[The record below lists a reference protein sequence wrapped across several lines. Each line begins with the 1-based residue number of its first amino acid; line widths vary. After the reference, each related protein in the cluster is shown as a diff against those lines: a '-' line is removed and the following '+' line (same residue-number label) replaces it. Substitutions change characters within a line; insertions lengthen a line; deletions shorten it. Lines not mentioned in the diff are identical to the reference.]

1 MDLRYRNIIGVRYSL
16 LPLSSKFN
24 DMNPYVELAKLVLPA
39 EVNKYFELTKVE
51 TEKLPDGS
59 EMLHIYLE
67 EDKTTPDDRKDL
79 IPNGFFR
86 EMLIRDFPIRDR
98 KVTLHVK
105 RRRWIDGKGENVST
119 DWTLVQ
125 NGTRYSVEFAAF
137 LKGLLGQI
145 PDYGPLA

>member
-105 RRRWIDGKGENVST
+105 RRRWIDCKGENIST

>member
-1 MDLRYRNIIGVRYSL
+1 
-16 LPLSSKFN
+16 
-24 DMNPYVELAKLVLPA
+24 MNPYVELAKLVLPA
-39 EVNKYFELTKVE
+39 EVNKYFELIKVE

-125 NGTRYSVEFAAF
+125 NGTHYSVEFAAF

>member
-1 MDLRYRNIIGVRYSL
+1 M
-16 LPLSSKFN
+16 SSKFN

>member
-1 MDLRYRNIIGVRYSL
+1 
-16 LPLSSKFN
+16 
-24 DMNPYVELAKLVLPA
+24 MNPYVELAKLVLPA
-39 EVNKYFELTKVE
+39 EVNKYFELIKVE

-125 NGTRYSVEFAAF
+125 NGTHYSVEFAAF
-137 LKGLLGQI
+137 
-145 PDYGPLA
+145 